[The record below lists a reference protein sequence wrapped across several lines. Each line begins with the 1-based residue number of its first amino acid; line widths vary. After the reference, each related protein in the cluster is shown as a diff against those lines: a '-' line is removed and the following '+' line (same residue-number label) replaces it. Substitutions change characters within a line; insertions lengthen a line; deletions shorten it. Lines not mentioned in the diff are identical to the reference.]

1 MQIRF
6 VNATLLSMKKDAD
19 IQYNMQ
25 VWVDDDKISFIGTEE
40 DAALHAV
47 ETGNVDFVI
56 KDCGGN
62 LLMPGFKNA
71 HTHSAMTFLRSK
83 ADDMVLHDW
92 LNKLVFPAEAKLLP
106 DDIYTFTKLA
116 ILEYLQSGITGIFDM
131 YMSPD
136 AIAKACQELGMRATI
151 VGGMNDFSQSVAEI
165 KTWVEK
171 YNHQASL
178 VRFLPG
184 IHAEYTTGEELL
196 KELAAYVKEKKLPV
210 FAHISETSA
219 EVAGCIERHGMTPV
233 AYLDSLHLFDYG
245 GGGYHMIYATEEE
258 LEICRKKGLYLVTN
272 PSSNLKLASGFAP
285 VDKWLEKGLSVA
297 IGTDGPASNNALD
310 FFREMF
316 LVATLSKAQS
326 GNPTVVSAFDVLR
339 MACTTGA
346 HAMGVAESDSLDVG
360 KNADIIMLDL
370 MQPNMQPV
378 HNVVNN
384 IVYAGNKINVCMT
397 MIAGK
402 ILYENNKFYLSQSFP
417 EIVKEAQDVCNRI
430 FTR

>member
-6 VNATLLSMKKDAD
+6 VNATLLAMKKDVD

-25 VWVDDDKISFIGTEE
+25 VWVDDDKISFVGTKEE
-40 DAALHAV
+40 ADLRAV
-47 ETGNVDFVI
+47 SVGDVSYVT
-56 KDCGGN
+56 KDCRGN

-83 ADDMVLHDW
+83 ADDMALHDW
-92 LNKLVFPAEAKLLP
+92 LNHLVFPAEAKLLP
-106 DDIYTFTKLA
+106 EDIYALTKLA
-116 ILEYLQSGITGIFDM
+116 ILEYLQSGITGIFEM

-136 AIAKACQELGMRATI
+136 AIAKACEELGMRVTI
-151 VGGMNDFSQSVAEI
+151 VGGLNDFSQSVDEI
-165 KTWVEK
+165 RTWVARYSK
-171 YNHQASL
+171 PSSL

-184 IHAEYTTGEELL
+184 FHAEYTTCEATL
-196 KELAAYVKEKKLPV
+196 KELASYVKENKLPV

-219 EVAGCIERHGMTPV
+219 EVAGCIERHGMPPV

-245 GGGYHMIYATEEE
+245 GGGYHMIYATDEE
-258 LEICRKKGLYLVTN
+258 LEICRDKGLYLITN

-285 VDKWLEKGLSVA
+285 VDKWLEKGLSIA

-316 LVATLSKAQS
+316 LTATLSKVQS
-326 GNPTVVSAFDVLR
+326 CDPTVVSAGDVLL

-370 MQPNMQPV
+370 NQPNMQPV
-378 HNVVNN
+378 HNIVNN
-384 IVYAGNKINVCMT
+384 IVYAGNKVNVCMT
-397 MIAGK
+397 MIAGR
-402 ILYENNKFYLSQSFP
+402 ILYENNEFYLSQSYA
-417 EIVKEAQDVCNRI
+417 EIIKEAQKSCDRI
-430 FTR
+430 FS

>member
-6 VNATLLSMKKDAD
+6 VNATLLAMKKDVD

-25 VWVDDDKISFIGTEE
+25 VWVEDDKISFVGTNEE
-40 DAALHAV
+40 ADLRAV
-47 ETGNVDFVI
+47 SEKEVPYVT
-56 KDCGGN
+56 KDCRGN

-83 ADDMVLHDW
+83 ADDTALHDW
-92 LNKLVFPAEAKLLP
+92 LNNLVFPAEAKLLP
-106 DDIYTFTKLA
+106 EDIYALTKLA

-136 AIAKACQELGMRATI
+136 AIAKACEELGMRATI
-151 VGGMNDFSQSVAEI
+151 VGGLNDFSQSVAEI
-165 KTWVEK
+165 RTWVEK
-171 YNHQASL
+171 YNKSSSL

-184 IHAEYTTGEELL
+184 FHAEYTTGEEIL
-196 KELAAYVKEKKLPV
+196 KELASYVNENKLPV
-210 FAHISETSA
+210 FAHISETSS
-219 EVAGCIERHGMTPV
+219 EVEGCIGRHGMTPL

-245 GGGYHMIYATEEE
+245 GGGYHMIYATDEE
-258 LEICRKKGLYLVTN
+258 LEICRKKGLYLITN

-316 LVATLSKAQS
+316 LTATLSKAQS
-326 GNPTVVSAFDVLR
+326 LDPTVVSAGDVLR

-346 HAMGVAESDSLDVG
+346 HAMGVMQSDSLDVG
-360 KNADIIMLDL
+360 KNADMIMLDL
-370 MQPNMQPV
+370 KQPNMQPI
-378 HNVVNN
+378 HNIVNN

-397 MIAGK
+397 MIGGK
-402 ILYENNKFYLSQSFP
+402 ILYENNEFYLSQSYAD
-417 EIVKEAQDVCNRI
+417 IIKEANNACDRI
-430 FTR
+430 FS